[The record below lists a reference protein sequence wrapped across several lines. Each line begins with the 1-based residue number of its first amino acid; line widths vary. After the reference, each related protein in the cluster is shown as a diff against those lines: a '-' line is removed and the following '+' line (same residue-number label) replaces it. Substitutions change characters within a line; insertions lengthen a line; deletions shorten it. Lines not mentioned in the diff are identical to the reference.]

1 MGIIDGIFRA
11 GKMLQ
16 VGDGSFTSY
25 AVNAYTDSINSN
37 HYVKGHPIVYYGM
50 KGRKLGLCSD
60 NVHEDHKNIS
70 ISMIGTLY
78 RGAWNGVINK
88 FYAEK

>member
-25 AVNAYTDSINSN
+25 AVNVYTDSINRSD
-37 HYVKGHPIVYYGM
+37 HYVKGHPIAYYGM
-50 KGRKLGLCSD
+50 NAVSYTHLTLPTICS
-60 NVHEDHKNIS
+60 V
-70 ISMIGTLY
+70 
-78 RGAWNGVINK
+78 
-88 FYAEK
+88 

>member
-25 AVNAYTDSINSN
+25 AVNAHTCYIYIRGEYFNEGQNLQKAIDEA
-37 HYVKGHPIVYYGM
+37 Y
-50 KGRKLGLCSD
+50 
-60 NVHEDHKNIS
+60 EKN
-70 ISMIGTLY
+70 
-78 RGAWNGVINK
+78 
-88 FYAEK
+88 